1 MHVTIVRVEP
11 AEQPTVRQRERLLDR
26 IGLAVVAGAHHA
38 KPGIGRDIARYDVGR
53 PIGRS
58 AIGDQNF
65 EVVVILRG
73 NAVEAGRQETGVVE
87 RRNGNADLHG
97 EATNSRLS
105 SRRTLSAAAEFR
117 KGINLD
123 QQGARDRENAD
134 RYVTK
139 EHIEEGS
146 LFARANESS
155 DSQVPE

>member
-73 NAVEAGRQETGVVE
+73 NAVEAGRQ
-87 RRNGNADLHG
+87 
-97 EATNSRLS
+97 
-105 SRRTLSAAAEFR
+105 
-117 KGINLD
+117 
-123 QQGARDRENAD
+123 GARDRENAD